1 MSVRRRIVLLCVLL
15 AVLGGPW
22 AQDARLDLYEDLYDN
37 AFARWLLDAL
47 FLVSWDTADDSLLGT
62 EYVVV
67 TGLSAALLLAL
78 FAFLALRF
86 TGRGTTGWARALA
99 VGLLAGQLGGFVRW
113 VLLSSF
119 TVALEMEFWPEG
131 ALRGLLR
138 GAALDFGLLAGILLA
153 LLTAGLPRPTA
164 AAATLRRP
172 IRKGSVGMTTPQP
185 HMPVGREPGDVTRY
199 LCAAAHVDEDFAE
212 RIVEEVVA
220 DEASA
225 AAPSPDV
232 DLVAVAHH
240 SLAAQEIRY
249 ARDLRLTAACGA
261 VLLCAPLWVVL
272 PAALVAVASAAG
284 RSRPSLATRGSRPPT
299 RRALTGAALGAAV
312 AVFCAFLVAF
322 TLGRLGL
329 SGFPA
334 WLFGGYGGG
343 LPALLIALAA
353 TAYAYVIV
361 VQHDI
366 ATDRRLRAGMTRER
380 FYRLPLP
387 PLPPRPWIADRMAA
401 LREARD
407 GNVTVYSGY
416 TPFKGYARTDSTW
429 SLAVPLLP
437 ADEPPGGTSGGT
449 PGRTP
454 GAADEPRPF
463 AVTELIDHVREQLR
477 GVAARSEGGE
487 GGGDEGPRGGGDE
500 GRVAGESL
508 SSLTIED
515 RVFVA
520 GTSVAD
526 DSRFIQPD
534 RLTPTARLT
543 PEAVEQIMLHPTGA
557 VRHYLAV
564 HVPLWGGDVVPSVFL
579 HFSTAGRTLH
589 LHCDNHV
596 LSPVAARYHLV
607 DRLRGPLSR
616 DDERGLLLAAL
627 PRTGRAL
634 YRAPRAALRHLRFEH
649 RHNRR
654 MLDELTAMEQDPVY
668 DFGARV
674 SVRELGLSPEYHNY
688 FQVVDA
694 TRIVATV
701 QRHTLAAIR
710 AFLDARGYDTTDF
723 RSQQQT
729 ILNQGLIQQGGTSI
743 IGNQAIGAG
752 ATATQQVGRQAG
764 PARGTA
770 GAGAGSGTSG
780 AGE

>member
-1 MSVRRRIVLLCVLL
+1 MSVRRRIALLCVLF

-22 AQDARLDLYEDLYDN
+22 AQEARLGLYEDFYDN
-37 AFARWLLDAL
+37 ALLRWPLDAL
-47 FLVSWDTADDSLLGT
+47 FLVSWDTVDESLFGT

-67 TGLSAALLLAL
+67 TGVSAALLLAL

-86 TGRGTTGWARALA
+86 TGRGTTGWVRALA

-113 VLLSSF
+113 ALLSSF
-119 TVALEMEFWPEG
+119 TDALEFEYGSEG

-138 GAALDFGLLAGILLA
+138 GAALDFGLLSGLLLA
-153 LLTAGLPRPTA
+153 LLTAGTA
-164 AAATLRRP
+164 LRRP
-172 IRKGSVGMTTPQP
+172 TRPTRPKKGSVGMTTPMTAPQP
-185 HMPVGREPGDVTRY
+185 HMPVGRVPGDVTRY
-199 LCAAAHVDEDFAE
+199 LCAAAHVDEDFAD

-249 ARDLRLTAACGA
+249 ARDLRLSAACAA
-261 VLLCAPLWVVL
+261 VLLCAPLWVLL
-272 PAALVAVASAAG
+272 PAAFAAVTAAAG
-284 RSRPSLATRGSRPPT
+284 RSRPSLATRGSRQPT
-299 RRALTGAALGAAV
+299 PRALAGAALGAAV
-312 AVFCAFLVAF
+312 AVFCAFLAAF
-322 TLGRLGL
+322 ALGRLDL
-329 SGFPA
+329 PGFPA
-334 WLFGGYGGG
+334 WLLGGYGAG

-353 TAYAYVIV
+353 TAYAYVTV
-361 VQHDI
+361 VRHDI
-366 ATDRRLRAGMTRER
+366 ETDRRLRAGMTRER
-380 FYRLPLP
+380 FYQLPLP
-387 PLPPRPWIADRMAA
+387 PIPSRPWIARRMDA

-416 TPFKGYARTDSTW
+416 TPFKGYSQTDSTW

-437 ADEPPGGTSGGT
+437 ADEPPGHPSDT
-449 PGRTP
+449 
-454 GAADEPRPF
+454 ADAPRPF

-477 GVAARSEGGE
+477 GVARREGGDD
-487 GGGDEGPRGGGDE
+487 GGAAAG
-500 GRVAGESL
+500 GESL
-508 SSLTIED
+508 QSLTIED
-515 RVFVA
+515 RVFAA
-520 GTSVAD
+520 GTSIAD
-526 DSRFIQPD
+526 DTRFIPPD
-534 RLTPTARLT
+534 RLSPVARLT
-543 PEAVEQIMLHPTGA
+543 PEAVEEIMLHPTGA

-596 LSPVAARYHLV
+596 LGPVAAPYHLV
-607 DRLRGPLSR
+607 DRLRGPLSK
-616 DDERGLLLAAL
+616 DGERGLLLAAI
-627 PRTGRAL
+627 PRTVRAFH
-634 YRAPRAALRHLRFEH
+634 RAPRAALRHLRFEH

-654 MLDELTAMEQDPVY
+654 MLDELTAMGQDPVF

-674 SVRELGLSPEYHNY
+674 SVRELGLSPDYHNY

-694 TRIVATV
+694 TRIVAMV

-710 AFLDARGYDTTDF
+710 EFLDARGYDVTDF

-752 ATATQQVGRQAG
+752 ATATQQVGQQVGQQQAG
-764 PARGTA
+764 PARGA
-770 GAGAGSGTSG
+770 GAAGVATSGGAGGG
-780 AGE
+780 R